1 MEQYTEEIDPKKLE
15 EEAKKITK
23 SIIDKVVAWYCD
35 IAKRYKGIENIDEEA
50 KKRMASQADAALE
63 VASNGLLAARKEV
76 DEDKLVEL
84 VEKLIENGFDS
95 EIPDVVYHDN
105 LEDNPD
111 IIDQIIDGSIEPTED
126 GLNESAIT
134 EGLGLTLAAGY
145 LFGKLADVV
154 LGPIGEKLH
163 DIMTSAV
170 EKKGQL
176 NDDTKKAIEY
186 YVKSLMLKY
195 KDDESKL
202 QEVFANG
209 DTDTDSW
216 ETAMNKIN
224 NGELPDVGG
233 LGSDST
239 ITDAVAIPKAIK
251 SMLLK
256 IMMKAAAKYASKKI
270 GDLTENVR
278 EGIKGYIDFLSDKYG
293 NDEAK
298 MKEVFYNGDDDVPS
312 CSDALE
318 DICSE
323 DASLMAAENEDPY
336 DIVAEE
342 KEETDLEAAEGY
354 EEDDNDREFRQK
366 VYSAVGPLIN
376 GPAADKYFDILVD
389 LSKRAI
395 DNLNLE
401 EFEDA
406 DAAKSEAIRVAI
418 DEGLIYTDDQWTV
431 MRYFQSPDMANFYEA
446 TEALTGDLLKV
457 LDSNDDEEETDIV
470 ESLTES
476 IESGTKAE
484 QLYNTMLKAAEDLGT
499 VTDEIR
505 SKIEGYI
512 TFLKNKYADEQKMEE
527 VFDNGDDTDKGVDNC
542 EVALEKIFNG
552 EVPSMNEEETVD
564 DMVREAEE
572 EDYEAENS

>member
-1 MEQYTEEIDPKKLE
+1 MEQDIQEVAKEIEKR
-15 EEAKKITK
+15 
-23 SIIDKVVAWYCD
+23 IIDEVVEWYCD
-35 IAKRYKGIENIDEEA
+35 IAKKYKGIEIIDEEA
-50 KKRMASQADAALE
+50 KKRMASQAAAALE
-63 VASNGLLAARKEV
+63 TASDGVLAARKEV
-76 DEDKLVEL
+76 DEDKLVKL

-111 IIDQIIDGSIEPTED
+111 IIDQIIDGSIEPTKD

-163 DIMTSAV
+163 DIMTSAF

-176 NDDTKKAIEY
+176 NDETKKAIEY

-216 ETAMNKIN
+216 EAAMNKID

-233 LGSDST
+233 LDSDST
-239 ITDAVAIPKAIK
+239 IADAVAIPKAIK

-270 GDLTENVR
+270 GDLTDNVR

-298 MKEVFYNGDDDVPS
+298 MKEVFYNGDEDVPS
-312 CSDALE
+312 CTDALE
-318 DICSE
+318 DICGE

-336 DIVAEE
+336 EIVAAA

-354 EEDDNDREFRQK
+354 EEEDDNDNDREFRQK
-366 VYSAVGPLIN
+366 VYSAVSPLIN
-376 GPAADKYFDILVD
+376 GPAADKYFDLLVD

-406 DAAKSEAIRVAI
+406 DAAKAEAIRTAI
-418 DEGLIYTDDQWTV
+418 DEGLIYTDGQWTI
-431 MRYFQSPDMANFYEA
+431 MRYFQTPDTTNFYEA
-446 TEALTGDLLKV
+446 IEALTGDLLKV
-457 LDSNDDEEETDIV
+457 LDSNDDEEETGIV

-476 IESGTKAE
+476 IEPGTKAE

-512 TFLKNKYADEQKMEE
+512 TFLKNKYTDEQKMEE

-542 EVALEKIFNG
+542 EAALEKIFNG
-552 EVPSMNEEETVD
+552 EVPSMIEEETVD